1 MSTTKNQ
8 DLPRHPCRRRAT
20 SDEPS
25 TSDDD
30 ESPSCEHVLDCAH
43 HHATYLV
50 LHIDW
55 LPEISDL
62 DTFSLPVCPAQEVEF
77 NLKKFPA
84 NEGSNLI

>member
-8 DLPRHPCRRRAT
+8 DLPRHLCRRRAT

-30 ESPSCEHVLDCAH
+30 ESPSCEHVLDCA